1 MFGAARERGMS
12 SNAVVKEAVDEGAVS
27 RLESEGLRVDVEETT
42 ERVSG
47 SRSRSRLERVESLVV
62 VVRRR
67 RASSSFGDC
76 EAPEEPVSLLH
87 MVAMCAQRMR
97 VGCY

>member
-1 MFGAARERGMS
+1 MS

-27 RLESEGLRVDVEETT
+27 RRETEGLRVDVEETT

-62 VVRRR
+62 VRRR

-76 EAPEEPVSLLH
+76 ETPEEPVSLLH
-87 MVAMCAQRMR
+87 MVTM
-97 VGCY
+97 